1 MNRLLL
7 GKDIK
12 DIVNHIVFGYI
23 TELDYEDGYYLE
35 RCLKDFE
42 DNLESE
48 KEEDWNL
55 KVDEL
60 EGEIFDLESEVVR
73 LERIL
78 EVNEIEY

>member
-55 KVDEL
+55 EVDEL
-60 EGEIFDLESEVVR
+60 EDEVSALEVEIER
-73 LERIL
+73 LEMLL
-78 EVNEIEY
+78 EENEIEY

>member
-12 DIVNHIVFGYI
+12 DIINNIVFGYI

-42 DNLESE
+42 DCIVYGLELDSE
-48 KEEDWNL
+48 GRI
-55 KVDEL
+55 DEL
-60 EGEIFDLESEVVR
+60 ENEVSDLEAEIER
-73 LERIL
+73 LEMLL
-78 EVNEIEY
+78 EENEIEY